1 MSQASRKYRVTISY
15 SNRTAH
21 LHTGHDRSVACA
33 THHQHFEVSQ
43 RRPVPP
49 EDDMPEDDI
58 AGGMDKF
65 GMAPETEVAIE
76 QELEDLNAEPL
87 KIRLSSQTDSCGD
100 DDGRD
105 TYD

>member
-1 MSQASRKYRVTISY
+1 
-15 SNRTAH
+15 
-21 LHTGHDRSVACA
+21 
-33 THHQHFEVSQ
+33 
-43 RRPVPP
+43 
-49 EDDMPEDDI
+49 MPEDDI